1 MGGFQAIS
9 LVAGLYLLGRSR
21 GRRYAMCGYI
31 LAVVA
36 IGYSLLLSD
45 SRAAMLACIT
55 GVVVL
60 FWKNVKEFLAVKRI
74 RSVLIMPLKVEN
86 TITLGIKGEVM
97 RSMKEHS
104 MR

>member
-1 MGGFQAIS
+1 M
-9 LVAGLYLLGRSR
+9 
-21 GRRYAMCGYI
+21 MWGYI

-55 GVVVL
+55 RVVVL

-74 RSVLIMPLKVEN
+74 RSVLIMPLIIIFV
-86 TITLGIKGEVM
+86 TILVIGFSVLAGV
-97 RSMKEHS
+97 
-104 MR
+104 

>member
-21 GRRYAMCGYI
+21 GRRYVMWGYI

-60 FWKNVKEFLAVKRI
+60 FWKNIKEFLAVKRI
-74 RSVLIMPLKVEN
+74 RSVLIMPLIIIFV
-86 TITLGIKGEVM
+86 TILVIYRPKSASA
-97 RSMKEHS
+97 RLLL
-104 MR
+104 